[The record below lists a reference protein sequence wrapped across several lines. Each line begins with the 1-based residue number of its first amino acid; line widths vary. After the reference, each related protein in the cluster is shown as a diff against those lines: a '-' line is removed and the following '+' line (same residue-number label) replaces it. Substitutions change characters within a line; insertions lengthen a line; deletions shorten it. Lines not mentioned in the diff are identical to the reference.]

1 MTFED
6 AYGQWLVSEINDRT
20 VKVYGL
26 TCRQYNELSYKPL
39 SKNPNEIALV
49 ISGGGAARSTV
60 RGQDQNS
67 GTFSVIVLCQKKYLE
82 QVQAAI
88 SYVQKQYNAVPL
100 ELEYYGDRDFN
111 ANDKPLFASVKS
123 VFFTPIVLDAQD
135 YPTDEFGTLK
145 AVFLQFT
152 VTVLYGTTAVVSPA
166 VYTLSIDGVN
176 YAVNHV
182 ATYDNASI
190 PAYDSFLAQGEE
202 RNTQIAIS
210 KNNSYAITIYKTSAK
225 DDLQAILENEAY
237 GQENG
242 LWGREL
248 ALVFTLD
255 DKEVILPIQ
264 TYQLTESYVNNAAAF
279 VLTLMA

>member
-6 AYGQWLVSEINDRT
+6 AYGRWLVSQINDRT

-60 RGQDQNS
+60 LGQDQNS

-100 ELEYYGDRDFN
+100 ELEYYGDREDFN
-111 ANDKPLFASVKS
+111 DNDNPLFASVKS

-166 VYTLSIDGVN
+166 VYTLSIDGVD

-182 ATYDNASI
+182 ATYDIASI

-242 LWGREL
+242 LWGR
-248 ALVFTLD
+248 TL
-255 DKEVILPIQ
+255 ILIKDNLSIPIQ
-264 TYQLTESYVNNAAAF
+264 TYQLTESYVDNAAAF